1 MVLRQHLHHARRRQ
15 GIGVDRIDHTNAA
28 HVYHRVTAKFRVI
41 HHQHHVARIFDNRAL
56 GAYLMLVKFQQRAVA
71 INTANTENAEIETE
85 LGDKVLR
92 RFANNAAVAAT
103 EFTAGEDNT
112 KILFRH

>member
-1 MVLRQHLHHARRRQ
+1 M
-15 GIGVDRIDHTNAA
+15 
-28 HVYHRVTAKFRVI
+28 
-41 HHQHHVARIFDNRAL
+41 ARIFDNRTL
-56 GAYLMLVKFQQRAVA
+56 GAYLMVVKFQQRAVA
-71 INTANTENAEIETE
+71 INTANPQNTEIETE